1 MKHIFHLRK
10 KIMNDNYLLEHGYK
24 EYKPTPFDNSSVVA
38 RFQKRF
44 DDDFGKKYFI
54 DVLKYSNDYVPA
66 NRRDEWWKPFS
77 YYYETQVTLFKEEKA
92 LNLEFFSD
100 WTLEE
105 VEKFM
110 EEMFENMKLNYYESW
125 DGDRRIRP

>member
-1 MKHIFHLRK
+1 ME
-10 KIMNDNYLLEHGYK
+10 KILINDEYLIKRGYK
-24 EYKPTPFDNSSVVA
+24 EYKPTRFDNESVVA

-54 DVLKYSNDYVPA
+54 DVLKWSHDYVP
-66 NRRDEWWKPFS
+66 NHMRDKWWKPFT
-77 YYYETQVTLFKEEKA
+77 YHYETQVTMFEGEKA

-105 VEKFM
+105 VESFM
-110 EEMFENMKLNYYESW
+110 SDMFKKMKLNYYESW
-125 DGDRRIRP
+125 SGDRRVRPDEQQV

>member
-1 MKHIFHLRK
+1 
-10 KIMNDNYLLEHGYK
+10 MNDEYLIERGYT
-24 EYKPTPFDNSSVVA
+24 EYKPTRFDNESVAA

-54 DVLKYSNDYVPA
+54 DVLKWSHDYVPKY
-66 NRRDEWWKPFS
+66 RRDKWWKP
-77 YYYETQVTLFKEEKA
+77 YTYHYETQVTFGEEENA
-92 LNLEFFSD
+92 LNFEFFSS

-110 EEMFENMKLNYYESW
+110 EDFFEKMKPNYYESW
-125 DGDRRIRP
+125 VGYRRVRPDEQ

>member
-1 MKHIFHLRK
+1 MNIQLNTDIK
-10 KIMNDNYLLEHGYK
+10 KYE
-24 EYKPTPFDNSSVVA
+24 PTCFDNESVVA

-54 DVLKYSNDYVPA
+54 DVLKWSHDYVPID
-66 NRRDEWWKPFS
+66 RRDKWWKPFT
-77 YYYETQVTLFKEEKA
+77 YHYETQVTMFEESKA

-105 VEKFM
+105 VEKYM
-110 EEMFENMKLNYYESW
+110 EDLFDKMNLNYYETW
-125 DGDRRIRP
+125 NGERGIRVQIKFSFHK

>member
-1 MKHIFHLRK
+1 MT
-10 KIMNDNYLLEHGYK
+10 DEYLIEHGYK
-24 EYKPTPFDNSSVVA
+24 KYEPTCFDNESVVA

-54 DVLKYSNDYVPA
+54 DVLKWSHDYVPVD
-66 NRRDEWWKPFS
+66 RRDKWWKPFT
-77 YYYETQVTLFKEEKA
+77 YHYETQVTMFEEAKA

-105 VEKFM
+105 VEKYM
-110 EEMFENMKLNYYESW
+110 EDLFDKMNLNYYETW
-125 DGDRRIRP
+125 NGERRTRV

>member
-1 MKHIFHLRK
+1 MT
-10 KIMNDNYLLEHGYK
+10 DEYLIEQGYK
-24 EYKPTPFDNSSVVA
+24 KYNPTPFDNEYVVA

-54 DVLKYSNDYVPA
+54 NVLKWSHDYVPV
-66 NRRDEWWKPFS
+66 NRRDKWWKPFA
-77 YYYETQVTLFKEEKA
+77 YCYETQVTMFEGEKA

-105 VEKFM
+105 VEKYM
-110 EEMFENMKLNYYESW
+110 EEMFEKMKLNYYESW
-125 DGDRRIRP
+125 SGERRTRP

>member
-1 MKHIFHLRK
+1 MT
-10 KIMNDNYLLEHGYK
+10 DEYLIERGYK
-24 EYKPTPFDNSSVVA
+24 KYEPTRFDNESVVA

-54 DVLKYSNDYVPA
+54 DVLKWSQDYVPVD
-66 NRRDEWWKPFS
+66 RRDKWWKPFT
-77 YYYETQVTLFKEEKA
+77 YHYETQVTMFEDAKA

-105 VEKFM
+105 VEKYM
-110 EEMFENMKLNYYESW
+110 EDLFNKMNLNYYETW
-125 DGDRRIRP
+125 NRERGIRTNESK